1 MLAIT
6 VRDLLFRWRQFAI
19 AIVGAALVFS
29 VALSLTGM
37 TAGFKAEANAT
48 TSSLGAERWVVPA
61 GVGGPFTSTAL
72 IDESVADQVRA
83 LPGVRRAE
91 PVLTF
96 RTSVSKDGTP
106 ANVMVVGY
114 PPGAI
119 KGPAITKGRAVQRAG
134 EVVADSAL
142 HVGIGHQIVLG
153 GKTLTVV
160 GKTSGKTVLSGT
172 PAIYLGIADV
182 QNAVLGGRPVAS
194 SVITTGV
201 PQSVPEGLRAITN
214 ADVEHDL
221 LRPLKQAQ
229 ATIAN
234 TRLMMWV
241 VAGVI
246 IGMVTYLA
254 ALDRVRDF
262 AVLKAVG
269 SPSRALAFSLS
280 IEAVI
285 TSLLAGALAV
295 VFAKLLRGIYSL
307 PIVITATAYLA
318 LPVVALLV
326 GLLASL
332 AALRRTL
339 RVDPALA
346 FGG

>member
-37 TAGFKAEANAT
+37 TAGFRAEAKST
-48 TSSLGAERWVVPA
+48 TSSLGADRWVVPA

-72 IDESVADQVRA
+72 LDEAVADQVRS
-83 LPGVRRAE
+83 LPGVRKAE

-96 RTSVSKDGTP
+96 RTSVSKNGAP

-114 PPGAI
+114 RPGAI
-119 KGPAITKGRAVQRAG
+119 KGPKITKGRALQKSG
-134 EVVADSAL
+134 EAVADSAL
-142 HVGIGHQIVLG
+142 HAGIGQQLVLG
-153 GKTLTVV
+153 DQTVTVV

-172 PAIYLGIADV
+172 PALYLDLADV
-182 QNAVLGGRPVAS
+182 QKGVLGGRPVAS
-194 SVITTGV
+194 SVITVGV

-214 ADVEHDL
+214 GQVETDL
-221 LRPLKQAQ
+221 LRPLKQAE
-229 ATIAN
+229 ATIGN
-234 TRLMMWV
+234 TRLLMWV

-246 IGMVTYLA
+246 VGMVTYLA
-254 ALDRVRDF
+254 ALDRMRDF

-269 SPSRALAFSLS
+269 SPSRVLALSLCV
-280 IEAVI
+280 EAVI

-295 VFAKLLRGIYSL
+295 VFSRLLRGIYSL
-307 PIVITATAYLA
+307 PIVITGAAYLA
-318 LPVVALLV
+318 LPVVALVV

-332 AALRRTL
+332 VALRRTL